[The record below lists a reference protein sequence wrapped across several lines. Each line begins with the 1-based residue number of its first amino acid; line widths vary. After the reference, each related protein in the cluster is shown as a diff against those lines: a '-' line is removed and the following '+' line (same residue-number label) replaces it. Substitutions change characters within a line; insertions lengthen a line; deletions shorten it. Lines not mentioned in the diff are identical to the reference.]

1 MYLINFELLKILE
14 LTIDHLEVGK
24 LKRNFH
30 LEAFNVDFK

>member
-1 MYLINFELLKILE
+1 MYLIYFELLKFLE

-30 LEAFNVDFK
+30 LRAFNVDLK